1 MLLSGVA
8 EFFRDTFFVPLKKI
22 FDIIDDIAKGENMN
36 FFEKLGK
43 LLASNI
49 AYTVILVF
57 GLILFLYFADG
68 DLIGGIFTAISAL
81 VVYVCIAL
89 LYSEYKKMPKT
100 AKATVKPVA
109 KKKTTAKHK
118 K

>member
-1 MLLSGVA
+1 
-8 EFFRDTFFVPLKKI
+8 
-22 FDIIDDIAKGENMN
+22 MN
-36 FFEKLGK
+36 FFEKLK
-43 LLASNI
+43 KVLAANI

-57 GLILFLYFADG
+57 GFILFLYFAGG

-89 LYSEYKKMPKT
+89 LYGEYKKLQN
-100 AKATVKPVA
+100 AKPVA
-109 KKKTTAKHK
+109 KPAAKSAAKKTTKRK

>member
-1 MLLSGVA
+1 
-8 EFFRDTFFVPLKKI
+8 
-22 FDIIDDIAKGENMN
+22 MN
-36 FFEKLGK
+36 FFQKLGK
-43 LLASNI
+43 LFAANI

-89 LYSEYKKMPKT
+89 LYGEYKKMPKASEKVAVKPAAKKT
-100 AKATVKPVA
+100 AKKTVA
-109 KKKTTAKHK
+109 KKKAK
-118 K
+118 

>member
-1 MLLSGVA
+1 M
-8 EFFRDTFFVPLKKI
+8 K
-22 FDIIDDIAKGENMN
+22 

-43 LLASNI
+43 VLTANI
-49 AYTVILVF
+49 AYTVVLVL

-89 LYSEYKKMPKT
+89 LYGEYKKLPKT
-100 AKATVKPVA
+100 EKPVA
-109 KKKTTAKHK
+109 KKAPAKKATKSK
-118 K
+118 KK

>member
-1 MLLSGVA
+1 M
-8 EFFRDTFFVPLKKI
+8 K
-22 FDIIDDIAKGENMN
+22 

-43 LLASNI
+43 LFAANI

-57 GLILFLYFADG
+57 GLILFMYFAGG

-89 LYSEYKKMPKT
+89 LYGEYKKMPKT
-100 AKATVKPVA
+100 VASKPVA
-109 KKKTTAKHK
+109 KKAPVKKSAKSK
-118 K
+118 KK